1 MLLENIRHTCT
12 KNRKKTSTSKTSVAP
27 SVVLIIKNVFFY
39 WNRIEE
45 FSAFS
50 TIKNKHFHVENVRI
64 NQFLYWN
71 GMEDIILSSL
81 QQLKIDMFML
91 NNMEES
97 KTPWNSV
104 LFLFTLILMK
114 QISKLW
120 TKDLI
125 LFADC
130 HF

>member
-1 MLLENIRHTCT
+1 MYFFFTENG
-12 KNRKKTSTSKTSVAP
+12 
-27 SVVLIIKNVFFY
+27 
-39 WNRIEE
+39 IEE

-50 TIKNKHFHVENVRI
+50 IIRNKHFYVENVRI

-71 GMEDIILSSL
+71 GMEDIIFSSF

-104 LFLFTLILMK
+104 LFLSTLILMK
-114 QISKLW
+114 QVSKLW
-120 TKDLI
+120 TKGLI